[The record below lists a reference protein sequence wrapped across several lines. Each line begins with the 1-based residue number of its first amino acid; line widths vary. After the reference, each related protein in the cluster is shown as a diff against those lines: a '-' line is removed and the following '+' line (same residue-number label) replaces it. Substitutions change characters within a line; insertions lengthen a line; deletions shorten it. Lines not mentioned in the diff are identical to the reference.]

1 MILSRFKSEESGVT
15 AVEFALVAPVFIVM
29 LLGMMFYGMYFAA
42 AHSVQELAADAARA
56 SVAGLSTSERQKIV
70 ADYVAGSS
78 GNYLLLRAAD
88 VVASGEPHAGDPLR
102 FDVTVQVAASN
113 LPTGILDAL
122 FPVPSSTIARTAVVR
137 IGGF

>member
-1 MILSRFKSEESGVT
+1 MILSQFKSEESGVT

-56 SVAGLSTSERQKIV
+56 SVAGLDTAERQKIV
-70 ADYVAGSS
+70 ATYVAESS
-78 GNYLLLRAAD
+78 DNYTMLREAK
-88 VVASGEPHAGDPLR
+88 VVATGNPHPGDPLR
-102 FDVTVQVAASN
+102 FNVTVQVAASN
-113 LPTGILDAL
+113 LPVGPLNKI

-137 IGGF
+137 VGGF

>member
-1 MILSRFKSEESGVT
+1 MIFSRFQHEKSGVT
-15 AVEFALVAPVFIVM
+15 AVEFALVAPVFLIM

-56 SVAGLSTSERQKIV
+56 SVAGLDTSERQQIV
-70 ADYVAGSS
+70 ADYVASS
-78 GNYLLLRAAD
+78 SNNYILLRAAD

-113 LPTGILDAL
+113 LPTGMLDVL